1 MPTNDHNKKL
11 GRLLN
16 RQSNG
21 VVNSCR
27 SSERKKKSCVFG
39 KRENMYK
46 SHDTLAK
53 YGKMGRIWRDGEED
67 SRQRARGTT

>member
-1 MPTNDHNKKL
+1 
-11 GRLLN
+11 
-16 RQSNG
+16 
-21 VVNSCR
+21 
-27 SSERKKKSCVFG
+27 
-39 KRENMYK
+39 MYK